1 MTQKT
6 PDSSSPDS
14 GYYTTIGQAAP
25 ADGSNPGRDDL
36 DTAREAANAHA
47 APPVAAPPAPKS
59 LKERLSDLF
68 KPGQKDTT
76 ATGALPT
83 LRSAPTLSPGMRKA
97 LKYTGIGALA
107 YASLPI
113 VLPPVAAAGGS
124 YLLWKKRASWMPA
137 SIPRTIFWGSALL
150 FAGIVGV
157 RSLADNYERNIP
169 MTSAVTGNAGYLFK
183 SVMNTAGAIASNTAV
198 PCINAPENCLSATLD
213 TLGSAGNNVSETAL
227 SLWGDAIS
235 GFYGYHYDALKNAF
249 SDADSNALPS
259 ERSAPR
265 TATRDADSPAEKPGA
280 RTTGKTANLWTT
292 YVELCQP
299 DYSRPPLNQLRS
311 ADPENWD
318 LMRSFWH
325 AIEPRLEKEKTD
337 PNSPLSKALAESR
350 KTGQTTLIVYP
361 RIEDYI
367 SEYHRL
373 REGGHVS
380 TAAQFNDLVR
390 QLSPNSGHK
399 LNFQVSN
406 QPASARYSQ
415 CPKSGHSWVSPEG
428 KPYRIQIEEFMAPK
442 SS

>member
-6 PDSSSPDS
+6 PDS
-14 GYYTTIGQAAP
+14 GYYTTTGQTAP
-25 ADGSNPGRDDL
+25 QTNPDRDDL
-36 DTAREAANAHA
+36 DAARESTNADA
-47 APPVAAPPAPKS
+47 IPPVAAPSAPKS
-59 LKERLSDLF
+59 LKDRLKSLF
-68 KPGQKDTT
+68 GREGGDTP
-76 ATGALPT
+76 APPT
-83 LRSAPTLSPGMRKA
+83 LRSGPTLSPGMRKT
-97 LKYTGIGALA
+97 LEYTGIAAAA
-107 YASLPI
+107 YAALPI

-124 YLLWKKRASWMPA
+124 YLLWRKRASWMPA
-137 SIPRTIFWGSALL
+137 SIPRTILWGGALL
-150 FAGIVGV
+150 FAGVVGV

-169 MTSAVTGNAGYLFK
+169 MTNAITGNAGYLFK
-183 SVMNTAGAIASNTAV
+183 AVMNSAGAIASNTAV

-213 TLGSAGNNVSETAL
+213 TLGSAGKNVSETAL

-249 SDADSNALPS
+249 SGADNGG
-259 ERSAPR
+259 APAAKSTPR
-265 TATRDADSPAEKPGA
+265 PATRDAGVPAEKPAA

-299 DYSRPPLNQLRS
+299 DYSRPPLNQLRN
-311 ADPENWD
+311 AHPENWD

-350 KTGQTTLIVYP
+350 KTGQTTLVVYP

-380 TAAQFNDLVR
+380 TADQFNDLVR

-399 LNFQVSN
+399 LNFQVSL

-415 CPKSGHSWVSPEG
+415 CPKSGHSWASPEG